1 MKLPLENPRP
11 DVEHFVRVIRGEIV
25 PKRPPLA
32 ELFLDH
38 EIEREIAQSHLG
50 LTWVEPSTDRETM
63 KAYLRNRTEVYY
75 RMGYDYIR
83 ISGGI
88 DFPGD
93 YLNATD
99 TADLSRGN
107 RHWANETRGPIAS
120 WEDFEKY
127 PWPDPAKAD
136 LWPYEYA
143 AANLPEGMGL
153 FVCPTSGF
161 LEIPLDTLLGYQNLC
176 YLIYEQPDLVGAV
189 FQRVGETIYAM
200 YERLLGLPNL
210 RGFFQGDD
218 MGFKTGPLLSPGH
231 LRTHVLPWHKKLAEL
246 AHQHGLVYLLHSCGN
261 LEAIAADLLDEVRI
275 DARHSYEDEGNSVL
289 DFKQRYGDRVTIL
302 GGIDVDKLARLPE
315 PDLRA
320 HVRTIIDACMP
331 GGRFALGSGNTVC
344 NYVPLRNYFAMVEE
358 ALNYTD
364 GAGA

>member
-1 MKLPLENPRP
+1 MNVPLQRP
-11 DVEHFVRVIRGEIV
+11 EPDIEHFVRVVRGEER

-38 EIEREIAQSHLG
+38 EVEREIAQSHLG
-50 LTWVEPSTDRETM
+50 LQWVEPAPGRDAM
-63 KAYLRNRTEVYY
+63 QAYLRNRTEVYY

-83 ISGGI
+83 VSGGV

-93 YLNATD
+93 YLDAAD
-99 TADLSRGN
+99 TAGLSRGN

-127 PWPDPAKAD
+127 PWPEPAKAE

-143 AANLPEGMGL
+143 AAHLPEGMGL
-153 FVCPTSGF
+153 LVCPTSGF

-176 YLIYEQPDLVGAV
+176 YLVYEQPDLVRAV
-189 FQRVGETIYAM
+189 FQRVGEIICAM

-210 RGFFQGDD
+210 YGFFQGDD
-218 MGFKTGPLLSPGH
+218 MGFKTGTLVSPSH
-231 LRTHVLPWHKKLAEL
+231 LREYVLPWHKKLAAL

-261 LEAIAADLLDEVRI
+261 LDAIAPDLVDDVGI
-275 DARHSYEDEGNSVL
+275 DARHSFEDEGNSVI
-289 DFKQRYGDRVTIL
+289 DFKRRYGGRVAVL
-302 GGIDVDKLARLPE
+302 GGVDVDKLARLPE
-315 PDLRA
+315 PALRA

-344 NYVPLRNYFAMVEE
+344 NYVPLKNYFAMVEE
-358 ALNYTD
+358 ALNY
-364 GAGA
+364 AGDV

>member
-1 MKLPLENPRP
+1 MKVPLQNPNP
-11 DVEHFVRVIRGEIV
+11 DVEHFVRVIRGEVI

-38 EIEREIAQSHLG
+38 EVEREIAQTCLG
-50 LTWVEPSTDRETM
+50 LSWVEPGTDRESIE
-63 KAYLRNRTEVYY
+63 AYLRNRTEVYY

-83 ISGGI
+83 VSGGV

-93 YLNATD
+93 YLDAAD

-107 RHWANETRGPIAS
+107 RHWANEDRGPIAS
-120 WEDFEKY
+120 WEEFEKY

-136 LWPYEYA
+136 LRSYEYA
-143 AANLPEGMGL
+143 ASNLPEGMGL

-176 YLIYEQPDLVGAV
+176 YLIYEQPDLVEAV
-189 FQRVGETIYAM
+189 FQRVGEIIYAM

-210 RGFFQGDD
+210 RAFFQGDD
-218 MGFKTGPLLSPGH
+218 MGFKTGTLIAPDQ
-231 LRTHVLPWHKKLAEL
+231 LRALVLPWHKKLAAL
-246 AHQHGLVYLLHSCGN
+246 AHKNDLVYLLHSCGN
-261 LEAIAADLLDEVRI
+261 LDAITDDLINDVRI

-289 DFKQRYGDRVTIL
+289 DFKKRHGANVAIL
-302 GGIDVDKLARLPE
+302 GGIDVDKLSRLPE
-315 PDLRA
+315 EELRA
-320 HVRTIIDACMP
+320 HVRMVMDACMP

-344 NYVPLRNYFAMVEE
+344 NYVPLKNYFAMVEE
-358 ALNYTD
+358 AFNY
-364 GAGA
+364 AGC